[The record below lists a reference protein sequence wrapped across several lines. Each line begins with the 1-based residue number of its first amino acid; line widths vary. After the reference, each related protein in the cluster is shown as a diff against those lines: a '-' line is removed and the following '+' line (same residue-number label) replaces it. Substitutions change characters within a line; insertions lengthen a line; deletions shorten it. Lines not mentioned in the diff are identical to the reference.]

1 MTAIYA
7 VTFVMSAVL
16 ICKWTL
22 SHYDDDDDDDDELL
36 FDWDVK
42 IMRVTFRGGPLKSS
56 LPNDKTSSQIRAV
69 SRRGTCPPAPPG
81 GCAHAGR
88 R

>member
-22 SHYDDDDDDDDELL
+22 SHYDDGDDDDQLVNIL
-36 FDWDVK
+36 HQ
-42 IMRVTFRGGPLKSS
+42 T
-56 LPNDKTSSQIRAV
+56 V
-69 SRRGTCPPAPPG
+69 SG
-81 GCAHAGR
+81 
-88 R
+88 